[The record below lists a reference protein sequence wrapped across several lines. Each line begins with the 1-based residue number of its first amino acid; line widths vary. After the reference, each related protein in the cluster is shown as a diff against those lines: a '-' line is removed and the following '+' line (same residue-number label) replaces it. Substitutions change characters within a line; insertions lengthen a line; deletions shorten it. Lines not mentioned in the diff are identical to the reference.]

1 MKATINL
8 KIYGHGDEIIEEFE
22 TSRVRWGFLEDVVE
36 LSDKLEGQSDKE
48 QFRMMGKMVQMLFPN
63 LTDELLRMADYVD
76 IKNCF
81 GQIMSIVNQ
90 IEGAEKNV

>member
-8 KIYGHGDEIIEEFE
+8 KIYGDNDEIIEEFE

-36 LSDKLEGQSDKE
+36 LSDELEGKSDKE

>member
-8 KIYGHGDEIIEEFE
+8 KIYGDGDEIIEEFE
-22 TSRVRWGFLEDVVE
+22 TTRVRWGFLEDVIE

-48 QFRMMGKMVQMLFPN
+48 QVRMMGKMVQMLFPN

-81 GQIMSIVNQ
+81 GQIMSIVKQ

>member
-8 KIYGHGDEIIEEFE
+8 KIYGDGDEVIEEFE
-22 TSRVRWGFLEDVVE
+22 TSRVRWGFLEDVIE
-36 LSDKLEGQSDKE
+36 LSDNLEGKNEKE
-48 QFRMMGKMVQMLFPN
+48 QIRMMGKMVQMLFPN
-63 LTDELLRMADYVD
+63 LTDELLRLADYVD

-81 GQIMSIVNQ
+81 KQIMSIVSQ

>member
-8 KIYGHGDEIIEEFE
+8 KIYGNGDEIIEEFE

-36 LSDKLEGQSDKE
+36 ISDKLEGQSDKE

-63 LTDELLRMADYVD
+63 LTDDLLRLADYVD

>member
-8 KIYGHGDEIIEEFE
+8 KIYGDGDEIIREFE

-36 LSDKLEGQSDKE
+36 ISDKLEGQSDKE

>member
-8 KIYGHGDEIIEEFE
+8 KIYGDNDEIIEEFE

-36 LSDKLEGQSDKE
+36 LSDELEGKSDKE

-81 GQIMSIVNQ
+81 GQIMGIVNQ

>member
-8 KIYGHGDEIIEEFE
+8 KIYGNGDEIIEEFE

-63 LTDELLRMADYVD
+63 LTDELLRLADYVD